1 MSKRHVLIDA
11 TQYSNWS
18 EKIFHQMNK
27 AGLSAVCV
35 TICYHENF
43 RETVANITAWNRRFA
58 DLSGVLMLCRSGQ
71 EILQA
76 AKEGR
81 TGIIYALQN
90 CSAIEDDIGLV
101 EILHQLGVRVM
112 QLTYNNQSLLA
123 AGCYED
129 SDSGITRFGKQ
140 VISEMNRLGMIID
153 MSHSAE
159 KSTLQ
164 AMDYSRRPVAITHAN
179 PADWHP
185 SIRGKSHAVLR
196 RLKETKGMLGLSLY
210 PHHLKGGSNCTL
222 QEFCKMVADVADTV
236 GIDHIGIGSDL
247 CQNQPDEVVNWMR
260 NGRWSRN
267 RDFGEGTASNPG
279 FPPQPTWFQNNEDF
293 PRLRDGLTEIGFSEN
308 DTQRI
313 LGENWLRFFSEGF
326 EPEDFPHEIEEK
338 SRISLKNKSGS

>member
-1 MSKRHVLIDA
+1 VSKKQVLIDA

-18 EKIFHQMNK
+18 EQIFRQMNK

-43 RETVANITAWNRRFA
+43 RETVANISTWNRRFT
-58 DLSGVLMLCRSGQ
+58 DFPEFLTLCRSSQ
-71 EILQA
+71 DILLA
-76 AKEGR
+76 VKEGR

-90 CSAIEDDIGLV
+90 CSAIEDDINLV
-101 EILHQLGVRVM
+101 EILHRLGVRVM

-123 AGCYED
+123 SGCYEE

-140 VISEMNRLGMIID
+140 VISEMNRMGMIID

-164 AMDYSRRPVAITHAN
+164 AMDYSRRPLAITHAN

-185 SIRGKSHAVLR
+185 SIRSKSRAVLR
-196 RLKETKGMLGLSLY
+196 KLGETKGMLGLSLY
-210 PHHLKGGSNCTL
+210 PYHLKGGSNCTL
-222 QEFCKMVADVADTV
+222 QEFCKMVANVVDTV

-260 NGRWSRN
+260 NGRWSRS

-279 FPPQPTWFQNNEDF
+279 FPPQPIWFQNNEDF
-293 PRLRDGLTEIGFSEN
+293 PRLRDGLIEIGFSEK
-308 DTQRI
+308 DTQMI

-326 EPEDFPHEIEEK
+326 EPEGVTSEK
-338 SRISLKNKSGS
+338 KSSQHI